1 MALEQ
6 EDKILLV
13 RIDERVGAICK
24 RLESGDRRMDE
35 TDKKADLL
43 ERRVSSFPCAER
55 DVRISRLEKLTYGAI
70 AAMLLMIAKTMWG
83 MVTGIPVK

>member
-13 RIDERVGAICK
+13 RIDERVGAMYK
-24 RLESGDRRMDE
+24 RLESGDKRMDE
-35 TDKKADLL
+35 TDRKADLL
-43 ERRVSSFPCAER
+43 EKRVSSFPCAER

-70 AAMLLMIAKTMWG
+70 AAMLLMIAKSIWG
-83 MVTGIPVK
+83 LITGIPVK